1 MAATCPRCA
10 ASDKEHLHLRGPALL
25 EMQMWDTSRVLD
37 LQIPQ
42 KGENGNG
49 NGFCP
54 RPKNKKI
61 RGNSP
66 SCFRSGPWQHGVPLL
81 TAHNSHVPML
91 ASDRVNCAWKLAAA
105 AADDVAPRLW
115 ASGVGLLEED
125 FLGL

>member
-42 KGENGNG
+42 KGGKRERERLL
-49 NGFCP
+49 P
-54 RPKNKKI
+54 TTKNKKI

-66 SCFRSGPWQHGVPLL
+66 
-81 TAHNSHVPML
+81 
-91 ASDRVNCAWKLAAA
+91 RVCVCL
-105 AADDVAPRLW
+105 VL
-115 ASGVGLLEED
+115 
-125 FLGL
+125 F